1 MTGLPPRSVPMSSAA
16 TSPVLPPSPDPA
28 GGRID
33 TVVFD
38 LGGVLVDWD
47 PRYLYRSLFDDEAAM
62 ERFLAEVCTP
72 EWNLA
77 QDAGRPWA
85 EAVATLSAQHPEFA
99 GPIAAYHSRWLET
112 LRGPIP
118 PTVDLLARLRDA
130 GVRLYA
136 LTNWSQET
144 FPLARERFDF
154 LGWFEGIV
162 VSGEEKLIKPDPEIF
177 HRLIRRYAIEP
188 GRTLYIDDS
197 LKNVA
202 AAEALGMHGW
212 HFQGADGL
220 RARLQALG
228 LPV

>member
-1 MTGLPPRSVPMSSAA
+1 MGATSTTPHSMSSATVPA
-16 TSPVLPPSPDPA
+16 APPDRPTV
-28 GGRID
+28 D

-47 PRYLYRSLFDDEAAM
+47 PRYLYRTLFDDEAAM

-85 EAVATLSAQHPEFA
+85 EAVAVLSAQHPQHAEH
-99 GPIAAYHSRWLET
+99 IAAYRTRWLDT
-112 LRGPIP
+112 LRGPIQ
-118 PTVDLLARLRDA
+118 PTVDLLGELREQ

-162 VSGEEKLIKPDPEIF
+162 VSGEEQLIKPDPEIF
-177 HRLIRRYAIEP
+177 QRLIQRYAIEP
-188 GRTLYIDDS
+188 ARTLYIDDS
-197 LKNVA
+197 LRNVA

-212 HFQGADGL
+212 HFQGADAL
-220 RARLQALG
+220 RARMRALG

>member
-1 MTGLPPRSVPMSSAA
+1 MSSPPATTAA
-16 TSPVLPPSPDPA
+16 PA
-28 GGRID
+28 AHADRRTVD

-47 PRYLYRSLFDDEAAM
+47 PRYLYRTLFDDEAAM

-72 EWNLA
+72 DWNLA

-85 EAVATLSAQHPEFA
+85 EAVAVLSAQHPHHA
-99 GPIAAYHSRWLET
+99 GHIAAYRTRWLET
-112 LRGPIP
+112 LRGPIQ
-118 PTVDLLARLRDA
+118 PTVDLLAQLRDR

-154 LGWFEGIV
+154 LGWFQGIV
-162 VSGEEKLIKPDPEIF
+162 VSGEEKLIKPDPQIF
-177 HRLIRRYAIEP
+177 QRLIQRYAIEP
-188 GRTLYIDDS
+188 ARTLYIDDS
-197 LKNVA
+197 PRNVA

-212 HFQGADGL
+212 HFRGADAL
-220 RARLQALG
+220 RAHMRSLG

>member
-1 MTGLPPRSVPMSSAA
+1 MPSATAPAAPPDHPTV
-16 TSPVLPPSPDPA
+16 
-28 GGRID
+28 D

-47 PRYLYRSLFDDEAAM
+47 PRYLYRTLFDDEAAM

-85 EAVATLSAQHPEFA
+85 EAVAVLTAQHPHHAEH
-99 GPIAAYHSRWLET
+99 IATYRTRWLDT
-112 LRGPIP
+112 LRGPIL
-118 PTVDLLARLRDA
+118 PTVDLLAQLREQ
-130 GVRLYA
+130 GVHLYA

-162 VSGEEKLIKPDPEIF
+162 VSGEERLIKPDPAIF
-177 HRLIRRYAIEP
+177 HRLIQRYAIEP
-188 GRTLYIDDS
+188 ARTLYIDDS
-197 LKNVA
+197 PRNVA
-202 AAEALGMHGW
+202 TAEALGMHGW
-212 HFQGADGL
+212 HFQGADAL
-220 RARLQALG
+220 RARMRALG

>member
-1 MTGLPPRSVPMSSAA
+1 MPAPFF
-16 TSPVLPPSPDPA
+16 DPA
-28 GGRID
+28 RAVPPFLAPAAHSRDTVVD

-85 EAVATLSAQHPEFA
+85 EAVAMLSAQHPRHAEH
-99 GPIAAYHSRWLET
+99 IAAYRTRWLDT
-112 LRGPIP
+112 LRGPIQ
-118 PTVDLLARLRDA
+118 PTVDLLGELREQ

-162 VSGEEKLIKPDPEIF
+162 VSGEEQLIKPDPEIF
-177 HRLIRRYAIEP
+177 RRLIQRYAIEP
-188 GRTLYIDDS
+188 AHTLYIDDS
-197 LKNVA
+197 LRNVA

-212 HFQGADGL
+212 HFQSADAL
-220 RARLQALG
+220 RAHMRALG

>member
-1 MTGLPPRSVPMSSAA
+1 MSSTASSHA
-16 TSPVLPPSPDPA
+16 TPPVPDRADAPV
-28 GGRID
+28 D

-47 PRYLYRSLFDDEAAM
+47 PRYLYRKLFDDEAAM

-77 QDAGRPWA
+77 QDAGRPWT
-85 EAVATLSAQHPEFA
+85 EAVATLSAQHPHHA
-99 GPIAAYHSRWLET
+99 AHIAAYRARWLET
-112 LRGPIP
+112 LRGPIR
-118 PTVDLLARLRDA
+118 PTVDLLARLRDG

-188 GRTLYIDDS
+188 ARTLYVDDS
-197 LKNVA
+197 ARNVA

-220 RARLQALG
+220 RGRMQALG

>member
-1 MTGLPPRSVPMSSAA
+1 MSSAA
-16 TSPVLPPSPDPA
+16 TSPSLPPSPDRA
-28 GGRID
+28 GSRVD

-47 PRYLYRSLFDDEAAM
+47 PRYLYRSLFDDESTM

-72 EWNLA
+72 AWNLA

-85 EAVATLSAQHPEFA
+85 EAVAGLSAEYPDYAEQ
-99 GPIAAYHSRWLET
+99 IAAYRARWLET
-112 LRGPIP
+112 LRGPIQ
-118 PTVDLLARLRDA
+118 PTVDLLARLRDK

-162 VSGEEKLIKPDPEIF
+162 VSGEEKLIKPDPEIY

-188 GRTLYIDDS
+188 ARTLYIDDS
-197 LKNVA
+197 LRNVA

-220 RARLQALG
+220 RGRMQSLG

>member
-1 MTGLPPRSVPMSSAA
+1 MPSATVPAAPPNR
-16 TSPVLPPSPDPA
+16 PA
-28 GGRID
+28 VD

-47 PRYLYRSLFDDEAAM
+47 PRYLYRTLFDDEAAM

-85 EAVATLSAQHPEFA
+85 EAVAVLSAQHPHHAEH
-99 GPIAAYHSRWLET
+99 IAAYRTRWLDT
-112 LRGPIP
+112 LRGPIQ
-118 PTVDLLARLRDA
+118 PTVDLLAELREQ

-162 VSGEEKLIKPDPEIF
+162 VSGEEQLIKPDPAIF
-177 HRLIRRYAIEP
+177 QRLIQRYAIEP
-188 GRTLYIDDS
+188 ARTLYIDDS
-197 LKNVA
+197 LRNVA

-212 HFQGADGL
+212 HFQGADAL
-220 RARLQALG
+220 RTRMRALG

>member
-1 MTGLPPRSVPMSSAA
+1 MPAPFLDPARAV
-16 TSPVLPPSPDPA
+16 PPSLAPA
-28 GGRID
+28 AHSRDTVVD

-47 PRYLYRSLFDDEAAM
+47 PRYLYRTLFDDESAM

-72 EWNLA
+72 AWNLA

-85 EAVATLSAQHPEFA
+85 EAVAVLSAQYPHHAEH
-99 GPIAAYHSRWLET
+99 IAAYRTRWLET
-112 LRGPIP
+112 LRGPIQ
-118 PTVDLLARLRDA
+118 PTVDLLARLRA
-130 GVRLYA
+130 RGVRLYA

-162 VSGEEKLIKPDPEIF
+162 VSGEEKLIKPDPEIY

-188 GRTLYIDDS
+188 ARTLYIDDS
-197 LKNVA
+197 LKNVV

-220 RARLQALG
+220 RARMLELG

>member
-1 MTGLPPRSVPMSSAA
+1 MPSATVPAA
-16 TSPVLPPSPDPA
+16 HSNRPTV
-28 GGRID
+28 D

-47 PRYLYRSLFDDEAAM
+47 PRYLYRTLFDDEAAM

-72 EWNLA
+72 QWNLA

-85 EAVATLSAQHPEFA
+85 EAVAELSAQHPHHAEH
-99 GPIAAYHSRWLET
+99 IAAYHTRWLDT
-112 LRGPIP
+112 LRGPIQ
-118 PTVDLLARLRDA
+118 PTVDLLAELRER

-162 VSGEEKLIKPDPEIF
+162 VSGEERLIKPDPAIF
-177 HRLIRRYAIEP
+177 HRLIQRYAIEP
-188 GRTLYIDDS
+188 ARTLYIDDS
-197 LKNVA
+197 PKNVV

-212 HFQGADGL
+212 HFQGADAL
-220 RARLQALG
+220 RAHMRALG

>member
-1 MTGLPPRSVPMSSAA
+1 MSSAA
-16 TSPVLPPSPDPA
+16 ASPSPPPSPDRA
-28 GGRID
+28 GSRVD

-47 PRYLYRSLFDDEAAM
+47 PRYLYRSLFDDETAM

-72 EWNLA
+72 AWNLA
-77 QDAGRPWA
+77 QDAGRSWA
-85 EAVATLSAQHPEFA
+85 EAVAGLSAEYPDYAEQ
-99 GPIAAYHSRWLET
+99 IAAYRARWLET
-112 LRGPIP
+112 LRGPIQ
-118 PTVDLLARLRDA
+118 PTVDLLARLRDE

-162 VSGEEKLIKPDPEIF
+162 VSGEEKLIKPDPEIY

-188 GRTLYIDDS
+188 ARTLYIDDS
-197 LKNVA
+197 LRNVA
-202 AAEALGMHGW
+202 AAEALGMHGR

-220 RARLQALG
+220 RGRMQALG